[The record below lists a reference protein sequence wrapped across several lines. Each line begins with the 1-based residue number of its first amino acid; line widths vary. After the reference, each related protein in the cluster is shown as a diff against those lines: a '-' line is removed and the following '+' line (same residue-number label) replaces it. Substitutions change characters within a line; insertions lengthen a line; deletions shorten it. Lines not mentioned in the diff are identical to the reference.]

1 MKKTHTIYMPD
12 MLGYHN
18 AFLKAAFMR
27 AGYRL
32 EIMKQ
37 DKDLAAYSLPYI
49 SGDYCLPAVLI
60 LGQMFATIKEQGA
73 DVDKIA
79 FLEPQTGGACRAGNY
94 YNSMIN
100 SLRNAGYGNIPV
112 ISLNAYGKEKH
123 PGFSITPTLIRGAVA
138 AVCYGDLLM
147 TLLQQIRPYEL
158 EKGATKECYDFWER
172 EIVSDILAGR
182 NISRKTRKQRY
193 KEIVE
198 SFGRIKTRSR
208 VEGENKKTTRVG
220 ITGEIYIKFS
230 RIGNDNLEMFLQD
243 LGCDYRMGGFVNYV
257 IYIVNS
263 EKENQRLQG
272 ASVCLVGIID
282 KLEKYLKAVQKDINE
297 ALLQGGFMSDASFST
312 LQEYTQPII
321 SKGCNIGDGWL
332 IAGEIVDLIKQGYD
346 HILVVHPFGCLVS
359 HICERG
365 IMRELHNLYPN
376 VNIQTIEYDYDTSKT
391 LRESRLMLGL
401 Y

>member
-147 TLLQQIRPYEL
+147 TLLQQIRPYEV
-158 EKGATKECYDFWER
+158 EKGATKDCYDFWER
-172 EIVSDILAGR
+172 KIVSDILAGR